1 MKFKLLIAVFL
12 LLPFAACSSDE
23 KAAQPEQQAAVQ
35 QPAPA
40 QQPPAQEAPQ
50 PESQTPPGYAQQPPP
65 AAEYPAEPVV
75 KAPARS
81 TKRPVAKP
89 RTQAPEPSYEP
100 APPADVADNRGGQDD
115 QVVMPSPRRRIDDGS
130 GVDASPA
137 APTAPVAPPPPPAP
151 TTAVLEE
158 GAVLDIRL
166 LDDIST
172 ARNKQGDSFAAV
184 LDRDLEVDGKLL
196 APKGA
201 KVTGKLTEVV
211 SSGKVQGLARLSM
224 VLTSMTVDGERY
236 SLETNPISAEAE
248 NTKARD
254 AKTVGAGAG
263 IGAVIG
269 AIAGGKK
276 GAAIGAAVGGGAGA
290 TGVLLTKG
298 KEVEFLPEHKF
309 SFRLEKDIEMKIQ

>member
-1 MKFKLLIAVFL
+1 
-12 LLPFAACSSDE
+12 
-23 KAAQPEQQAAVQ
+23 
-35 QPAPA
+35 
-40 QQPPAQEAPQ
+40 
-50 PESQTPPGYAQQPPP
+50 
-65 AAEYPAEPVV
+65 VV
-75 KAPARS
+75 KTPAKS
-81 TKRPVAKP
+81 TKRQSPVKP

-100 APPADVADNRGGQDD
+100 APIADNPAREDE

-130 GVDASPA
+130 GVDAGSPP
-137 APTAPVAPPPPPAP
+137 APAAPVAPPPPPPP
-151 TTAVLEE
+151 TTAVLKE
-158 GAVLDIRL
+158 GTVLDIRL

-211 SSGKVQGLARLSM
+211 PSGKVQGLARLSM
-224 VLTSMTVDGERY
+224 VLTAMTVEGERY
-236 SLETNPISAEAE
+236 VLETNPISAEAE

-276 GAAIGAAVGGGAGA
+276 GAAIGAAVGGGAGGA
-290 TGVLLTKG
+290 GVLLTKG
-298 KEVEFLPEHKF
+298 KEVEFMPEHKF

>member
-1 MKFKLLIAVFL
+1 MKFRLLFAVFL

-23 KAAQPEQQAAVQ
+23 KAAQPEQQAAAQ

-40 QQPPAQEAPQ
+40 QQSPAQQTPQ
-50 PESQTPPGYAQQPPP
+50 PDGQTSQGYGQQPAP

-75 KAPARS
+75 KAPRS
-81 TKRPVAKP
+81 TKRQAPAKP
-89 RTQAPEPSYEP
+89 RTQAPQPSYEP
-100 APPADVADNRGGQDD
+100 APPAVADNRAEDD

-130 GVDASPA
+130 GVYAGPT
-137 APTAPVAPPPPPAP
+137 APTAPAAPAPPPPP
-151 TTAVLEE
+151 TTAVLKE
-158 GAVLDIRL
+158 GTVLDIRL
-166 LDDIST
+166 LDEIST
-172 ARNKQGDSFAAV
+172 ARNKEGDSFSAV

-196 APKGA
+196 ATKGA
-201 KVTGKLTEVV
+201 KVNGKLTEVV
-211 SSGKVQGLARLSM
+211 SSGKVKGLARLTLVVTSIM
-224 VLTSMTVDGERY
+224 VENERY
-236 SLETNPISAEAE
+236 GVETKPISIEAE

-254 AKTVGAGAG
+254 AKTIGAGAG

-298 KEVEFLPEHKF
+298 NEIEVMPEHKF
-309 SFRLEKDIEMKIQ
+309 SFRLEKDIEMNIQ